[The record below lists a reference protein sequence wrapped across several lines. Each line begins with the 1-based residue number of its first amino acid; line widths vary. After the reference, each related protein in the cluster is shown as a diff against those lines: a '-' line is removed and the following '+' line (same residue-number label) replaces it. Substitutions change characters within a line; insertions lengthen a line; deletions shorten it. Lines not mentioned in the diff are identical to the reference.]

1 MASSDFQQLR
11 NTTKWLVIIFMVI
24 GISALHLY
32 ISRNYEKSHI
42 LAREMYFLP
51 IILCAFWFGL
61 RGAIL
66 TSLTITAFYFTYS
79 LLNWHGFSTDD
90 WNRLLE
96 IALYNI
102 IAITIGILQDRQR
115 ARAREKLEVI
125 QALAGT
131 VAHEMNSPLFVA
143 IANLE
148 LLQDDFDQNSE
159 PYMEIEN
166 IIKNLKIIKVLIKK
180 ISQLKRVIPKDYD
193 GTSMIVDLDKS
204 SAPTSKI

>member
-1 MASSDFQQLR
+1 
-11 NTTKWLVIIFMVI
+11 MVI

-102 IAITIGILQDRQR
+102 IAITIGILQDRRR

-159 PYMEIEN
+159 PY
-166 IIKNLKIIKVLIKK
+166 
-180 ISQLKRVIPKDYD
+180 
-193 GTSMIVDLDKS
+193 
-204 SAPTSKI
+204 

>member
-115 ARAREKLEVI
+115 ARAREKLEAI

-143 IANLE
+143 IGNLE

-204 SAPTSKI
+204 SAPTS

>member
-1 MASSDFQQLR
+1 MASIDSQQLR
-11 NTTKWLVIIFMVI
+11 NTKKMLVIAIMVI
-24 GISALHLY
+24 GITALHLY
-32 ISRNYEKSHI
+32 ISRNYDKSHI

-51 IILCAFWFGL
+51 IIVSAFWFGL

-66 TSLTITAFYFTYS
+66 TSMIITAFYLPYS
-79 LLNWHGFSTDD
+79 LLNWQGFSTDD
-90 WNRLLE
+90 LNRLLE
-96 IALYNI
+96 ILLYNI
-102 IAITIGILQDRQR
+102 VAITMGILQDRHR

-143 IANLE
+143 IGNLE
-148 LLQDDFDQNSE
+148 LLQGDFDQNSE
-159 PYMEIEN
+159 PYLEIEN

-180 ISQLKRVIPKDYD
+180 ISQLESVITKDYD

-204 SAPTSKI
+204 SALQG